1 MTYQQ
6 VVHLNKCP
14 QVAASPRK
22 FKLVDADACNVKTRA
37 VIVAN
42 IADLA
47 VNQAS
52 EEETW

>member
-14 QVAASPRK
+14 QVAASPCK
-22 FKLVDADACNVKTRA
+22 FKLVDADACDVKTRA
-37 VIVAN
+37 VKIAN

-47 VNQAS
+47 IN
-52 EEETW
+52 